1 MKAHSAETNLIE
13 YEYTNN
19 LCATISHRIELCS
32 EAGSQER
39 SDSEIG
45 YDLSALTD
53 LKTLHMSRDMIE
65 KCYINVH
72 RVTHARHQ
80 NQVGSTWADEGRWET
95 GIFLPP
101 DTHHM
106 RCCKLLGF
114 DCHDLE
120 SSLRVQGNERC
131 LMTNAI
137 LLLLAVLWSRSL
149 LT

>member
-72 RVTHARHQ
+72 AEVLYKCPSRHTCEASKSSRI
-80 NQVGSTWADEGRWET
+80 NVGRRGQVGNRN
-95 GIFLPP
+95 F
-101 DTHHM
+101 
-106 RCCKLLGF
+106 
-114 DCHDLE
+114 
-120 SSLRVQGNERC
+120 SSSGCSSYEML
-131 LMTNAI
+131 
-137 LLLLAVLWSRSL
+137 
-149 LT
+149 